1 MLFHPCSCVLTC
13 FHAVKPTEMS
23 FCYSFDGRLLLWRI
37 DLNAACFQGD
47 KMKTFFW
54 EFGPLIRGNF
64 FTNWFLSLKHQ
75 IKS

>member
-23 FCYSFDGRLLLWRI
+23 FCYSFDGRLLPWRI
-37 DLNAACFQGD
+37 DLNTACFQGD

-54 EFGPLIRGNF
+54 EFGPLIMGNF
-64 FTNWFLSLKHQ
+64 FTNWF
-75 IKS
+75 